1 MNMKKIIA
9 VLFSLAALSFA
20 ANVQI
25 LEPSGADFAD
35 DAPTTVKSLLRAAVS
50 LSGNTP
56 VEDSAEIQL
65 RTSIM
70 TMGGYYLVVCDQVK
84 AGAIV
89 NSNKQKAAGLNDLD
103 VAIEK
108 ATVGALSD
116 QTSASNAD
124 LVDGAPADS
133 AAAAKKEPLPVNTS
147 VVTVEYEEK
156 PADPKDFNERKP
168 TRNYKGYGLG
178 ASFWYNY
185 KHSYQDTQK
194 NEDGD
199 EEEVTVKEGGDVDV
213 AYAFRFAYIWET
225 VWAGAILFQS
235 HTNFGFGD
243 YFQMH
248 EAATFGGRY
257 YFGSNGVAPFIG
269 GGIGLGFQ
277 IDTHYE
283 HLSEIVGYGFVA
295 EADLGLVIFRTSSV
309 QLETGF
315 HYDIL
320 WDTFKSFDR
329 HFGALTFYIGINL

>member
-56 VEDSAEIQL
+56 VEDSSEIQL

-124 LVDGAPADS
+124 LVDGAPADT

-185 KHSYQDTQK
+185 KHSYQDIQK

>member
-1 MNMKKIIA
+1 MNMKKFIVA
-9 VLFSLAALSFA
+9 LFSLAVTSFA

-25 LEPSGADFAD
+25 LEPTGADFSD
-35 DAPTTVKSLLRAAVS
+35 DAPTIVKSLLRAAVS
-50 LSGNTP
+50 KAGNTP
-56 VEDSAEIQL
+56 VEDSSEVQL

-84 AGAIV
+84 AGAVV
-89 NSNKQKAAGLNDLD
+89 NSNKQKAAGLDDLD

-124 LVDGAPADS
+124 LVDGAPAES
-133 AAAAKKEPLPVNTS
+133 TAEAKKEPLPVNTS
-147 VVTVEYEEK
+147 VITVEVEEK
-156 PADPKDFNERKP
+156 PAEPKNFNERKP

-185 KHSYQDTQK
+185 SHSYMDK
-194 NEDGD
+194 NDDGD
-199 EEEVTVKEGGDVDV
+199 DVRVKEGGDVDV

-225 VWAGAILFQS
+225 AWSGAILFQS
-235 HTNFGFGD
+235 HTNVGFGD
-243 YFQMH
+243 YFQLH
-248 EAATFGGRY
+248 EAASFGGRY
-257 YFGSNGVAPFIG
+257 YFGSTGVAPFVG

-283 HLSEIVGYGFVA
+283 HLSEIVGYGLVA
-295 EADLGLVIFRTSSV
+295 EVDMGLVLFRTSSV

-315 HYDIL
+315 HYDLL